1 MENKDKVRPGGSEDR
16 LLVPSLKQH
25 RYAGQDEGGLSWG
38 EKEHTNMN
46 MSTQK
51 QLQTQTQY
59 SSTIRWRP
67 IVYRWNETQTDFNE
81 HTKITNTNTVIVKLI
96 QMKINTP
103 TWKWTHKN

>member
-1 MENKDKVRPGGSEDR
+1 MEKKDKVRPGGSEDR

-25 RYAGQDEGGLSWG
+25 WYAGQDEGWLSWG

-59 SSTIRWRP
+59 SSRWRW
-67 IVYRWNETQTDFNE
+67 IV
-81 HTKITNTNTVIVKLI
+81 
-96 QMKINTP
+96 
-103 TWKWTHKN
+103 

>member
-1 MENKDKVRPGGSEDR
+1 MEKKDKVRPGGSEDR

-51 QLQTQTQY
+51 QLQTET
-59 SSTIRWRP
+59 RWRR
-67 IVYRWNETQTDFNE
+67 IVLRWNETQAHFNE
-81 HTKITNTNTVIVKLI
+81 HTKKITSTNTVID
-96 QMKINTP
+96 
-103 TWKWTHKN
+103 

>member
-1 MENKDKVRPGGSEDR
+1 MAHNKQRIKLEKKDRVRPGGSEDR

-51 QLQTQTQY
+51 QL
-59 SSTIRWRP
+59 
-67 IVYRWNETQTDFNE
+67 
-81 HTKITNTNTVIVKLI
+81 KNTNTILVKNKMTADCL
-96 QMKINTP
+96 QVKRNTDRF
-103 TWKWTHKN
+103 